1 MNLIVFGKASNNI
14 IANITVDEITDVNK
28 SLMFILLLNKITIAS
43 SCNGEGKCQKCLV
56 NNNVLSCQISLNN
69 FINNFGNKI
78 EINYL

>member
-14 IANITVDEITDVNK
+14 IANIKVDEINDVNK
-28 SLMFILLLNKITIAS
+28 TLMFVLLLNKITIAS

>member
-14 IANITVDEITDVNK
+14 IANIKVDEINDVNK
-28 SLMFILLLNKITIAS
+28 TLMFVLLLNKITIAS

-56 NNNVLSCQISLNN
+56 NNNVLSCQISVNN